1 MDLSFTPQER
11 AFRAEVRDFF
21 AQNLPA
27 ALKQKLLLGK
37 APSRADYVMWCNV
50 LADRGWAVPHWPT
63 QWGGAGWT
71 PIQRHIFLEESFLAN
86 APQPPAFGPSMVGP
100 VLYTFGND
108 AQQKRF
114 LPRIPR
120 LDDWWCQGF
129 SEPNSGSDLASLR
142 CAAVRDGDHYVVDGQ
157 KTWTTYAQYA
167 TWIFCLVRTDRD
179 AEKQAKKQENIGF
192 LLIDMSTPGITVRPI
207 VTLDGG
213 AEVNEVWFEGVRVP
227 AENMVGDPKR
237 GWDYAKFLLSNERV
251 GIARLGFTKERLR
264 RVRALAAGE
273 TVGGKPMIEDRQFRE
288 RLAALEVELK
298 ALELTQLRVLA
309 GDAKRGPN
317 GRPDPAS
324 SILKL
329 KGSEL
334 QQNATELLMELA
346 APYGNPD
353 MARLEGANDLPDIPD
368 WAGSATPHYL
378 NWRKVSIYGGS
389 NEIQKNIVAKAVLG
403 L

>member
-1 MDLSFTPQER
+1 MDLSFTAEER
-11 AFRAEVRDFF
+11 AFRTEVRDFF
-21 AQNLPA
+21 SAHLPP
-27 ALKQKLLLGK
+27 ALRQKVKLGQPP
-37 APSRADYVMWCNV
+37 ARAELVAWCNV
-50 LADRGWAVPHWPT
+50 LADRGWAVPHWPNA
-63 QWGGAGWT
+63 WGGAGWT

-100 VLYTFGND
+100 VLYTFGS
-108 AQQKRF
+108 AEQQQRF

-120 LDDWWCQGF
+120 LQDWWCQGF

-142 CAAVRDGDHYVVDGQ
+142 CAAVQDGSDWVVNGQ
-157 KTWTTYAQYA
+157 KTWTTYAHYA
-167 TWIFCLVRTDRD
+167 TWIFCLVRTDKD
-179 AEKQAKKQENIGF
+179 AKKQEGIGF
-192 LLIDMSTPGITVRPI
+192 LLIDMASPGVTVRPI

-213 AEVNEVWFEGVRVP
+213 TEVNEVWFDNVRVP
-227 AENMVGDPKR
+227 GANMVGDPRK
-237 GWDYAKFLLSNERV
+237 GWDYAKFLLSNERI

-264 RVRALAAGE
+264 RIRALAASE
-273 TVGGKPMIEDRQFRE
+273 TEHGAPLLEDRGFRE

-309 GDAKRGPN
+309 NDAKRGPQ
-317 GRPDPAS
+317 GKPDPAS

-334 QQNATELLMELA
+334 QQAATELLMELA
-346 APYGNPD
+346 APYGMPD
-353 MARLEGANDLPDIPD
+353 MTRLAGSNDLPDIPD
-368 WAGSATPHYL
+368 WAGTATPHYL

-389 NEIQKNIVAKAVLG
+389 SEIQKNIVAKAVLG